1 VQLGVDVWWAYKSH
15 ATPSREQNEAA
26 AIVDYV
32 RSVLHAN
39 SVAIS
44 FPIYTS
50 TVTSNNVFG
59 SSRTPST
66 SEIGMFVSTAEAAG
80 LHVELRPL
88 LEVGTLKYIWR
99 GIIHPTDVT
108 AFFDSYGQALLP
120 YAEVA
125 QRLNVSA
132 FIYASEFL
140 SLSRSSAYSPDWARL
155 VSRLSSQYNGP
166 LIYAESG
173 AQFLK
178 NDDVVPGFT
187 TYGVHTDAY
196 FGEPGAT
203 PSESMADLYH
213 GWAGHFDSPTAS
225 GTVLQEVGFDAQAT
239 GYQEPQAVVGPPTDP
254 QYLYMQQTWFTMVC
268 TIVHHF
274 NLAGVYFWNLNFNIN
289 PAMTPGND
297 ANLGPTDWMNRPGAT
312 AIASCF
318 SSFGSA
324 S

>member
-1 VQLGVDVWWAYKSH
+1 VVGVVVVHGRQTASSGTTTTTVPGTATSTSTKGTTGLGTTSLPGTHPKGGASTTTLPGTTGTTKGPGTTGTVPPHSFVQLGVDVWWAYKSH

-166 LIYAESG
+166 LIYAE
-173 AQFLK
+173 
-178 NDDVVPGFT
+178 
-187 TYGVHTDAY
+187 
-196 FGEPGAT
+196 
-203 PSESMADLYH
+203 
-213 GWAGHFDSPTAS
+213 
-225 GTVLQEVGFDAQAT
+225 
-239 GYQEPQAVVGPPTDP
+239 
-254 QYLYMQQTWFTMVC
+254 
-268 TIVHHF
+268 
-274 NLAGVYFWNLNFNIN
+274 
-289 PAMTPGND
+289 
-297 ANLGPTDWMNRPGAT
+297 
-312 AIASCF
+312 
-318 SSFGSA
+318 
-324 S
+324 